1 MKKSNETPLLAGKL
15 YGTLFPVQLNILCF
29 MHLAPVKEVHIWC
42 GNHID
47 FGALN
52 ATYCECVTKTECNLM
67 PFLQGDNCR

>member
-1 MKKSNETPLLAGKL
+1 
-15 YGTLFPVQLNILCF
+15 
-29 MHLAPVKEVHIWC
+29 MHLAPVKEVQVWC
-42 GNHID
+42 GNHIE